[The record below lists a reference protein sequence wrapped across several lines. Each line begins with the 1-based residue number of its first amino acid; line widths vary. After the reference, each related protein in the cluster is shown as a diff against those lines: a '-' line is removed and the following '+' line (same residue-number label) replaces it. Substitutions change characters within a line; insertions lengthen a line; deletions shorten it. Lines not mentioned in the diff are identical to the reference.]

1 MSAAPALPPAHPPAG
16 AGLTASGR
24 FGWLDVARGV
34 ALLAMAI
41 YHFSFDLAMFGLIDP
56 RAPVSFPLREF
67 ARLIAT
73 SFLLLVGVG
82 LVIGHGRGIRWRPFW
97 RRFALIAGAA
107 GLITAGSYAAALYTG
122 APQFLIYHGILHMI
136 AIGSL
141 AALPLVRAPWWV
153 AVVTAALVAWVGLG
167 TGATIGESPWI
178 WWTGLSAT
186 RGPSFDFVP
195 FFPAFAAV
203 AAGVA
208 VAKLA
213 GLGTRPGS
221 ARPGSARSGAAP
233 GPPRAMPPLQ
243 RPFAWAGRHSL
254 LVYLAHQP
262 VLIGLLWLYVQVAR

>member
-1 MSAAPALPPAHPPAG
+1 MSVAASPASPAG
-16 AGLTASGR
+16 AGLTAGGR

-56 RAPVSFPLREF
+56 RAPVTFPLREF

-73 SFLLLVGVG
+73 SFLVLVGIG

-97 RRFALIAGAA
+97 RRFATIAAAA
-107 GLITAGSYAAALYTG
+107 GLITAGTLAAALYTG
-122 APQFLIYHGILHMI
+122 APQLLIYHGILHMI

-141 AALPLVRAPWWV
+141 AALPLVRLPWWV
-153 AVVTAALVAWVGLG
+153 AAFTAALVAWVGLG
-167 TGATIGESPWI
+167 TNAAIGDSPWI

-203 AAGVA
+203 ALGVA
-208 VAKLA
+208 AGKLA
-213 GLGTRPGS
+213 GLHVATP
-221 ARPGSARSGAAP
+221 AP
-233 GPPRAMPPLQ
+233 GRPTPTAL
-243 RPFAWAGRHSL
+243 RPFALAGRHSL

-262 VLIGLLWLYVQVAR
+262 ILIGLLYVAVLLIH

>member
-1 MSAAPALPPAHPPAG
+1 MSVTGTTAGSGGGG
-16 AGLTASGR
+16 AGLTAHGR
-24 FGWLDVARGV
+24 HGWLDVARGV

-56 RAPVSFPLREF
+56 RAPISFPLREF
-67 ARLIAT
+67 ARAIAT
-73 SFLLLVGVG
+73 TFLFLVGIG

-97 RRFALIAGAA
+97 RRFAMIAGAA
-107 GLITAGSYAAALYTG
+107 GLITGGTLAAALATG
-122 APQFLIYHGILHMI
+122 NPAFLIYHGILHMI
-136 AIGSL
+136 AVGSL

-153 AVVTAALVAWVGLG
+153 AVLVAVLVAWIGLG
-167 TGATIGESPWI
+167 TGVTIGDSRWL
-178 WWTGLSAT
+178 WWTGLSAM

-208 VAKLA
+208 AARLA
-213 GLGTRPGS
+213 RLDRRRS
-221 ARPGSARSGAAP
+221 ASPPSP
-233 GPPRAMPPLQ
+233 GPLAL

-262 VLIGLLWLYVQVAR
+262 VLIGLLWLFVQLAY